1 MKKIILAGIV
11 LLSLPA
17 YSQTYYPQ
25 PVGWDDDLPSQP
37 TIQQSQQTKPVTR
50 CNQFRSLLGAVVGG
64 GTAAAISKQDAYRW
78 SIPLGAVLGAGFGRV
93 TCK

>member
-1 MKKIILAGIV
+1 MKKIIFVGVV

-25 PVGWDDDLPSQP
+25 PEGWNDPWP
-37 TIQQSQQTKPVTR
+37 TQSTTQQSTPRKK
-50 CNQFRSLLGAVVGG
+50 CNEFRSLIGAVVGG
-64 GTAAAISKQDAYRW
+64 GTAAAISKQDAYGW